1 MPCMSGEL
9 YNGYRLTMIRDT
21 IKNLL
26 EKAAIEAQTS
36 GLIPQVA
43 ISDIFL
49 EHPQNPEHGDYA
61 STVAMKLARAAKMN
75 PLEIA
80 EAIVKVLPAMDDKA
94 TVSVIAPGFIN
105 FTLSNELLHREV
117 DEILLSMER
126 YGDLQHGEGTH
137 LQIEFVSVNPTGP
150 LHVGHGRGA
159 VLGSTLSNVLNAS
172 GYRVHKEYYV
182 NDAGTQMQVFNASLY
197 ARYREALGHP
207 AEVPPDGYHGEYM
220 IDLAREI
227 AVEKDDAFL
236 KMPEDEALRELGK
249 LGMDRVLE
257 NITNDLAVLGVE
269 FDTWFSEQKGIHD
282 SGELQRVLDI
292 FRKGNHV
299 EEKEGAFWLV
309 STELGEDKDN
319 VLIRSDGMPTY
330 FAADIA
336 YHYNKFTSRGFD
348 RVIDIWGADHQGHI
362 SRMKAAMEAL
372 GIPREKLDIIISQ
385 MVSLRRGDE
394 VVKVSK
400 RTGDIITLRELID
413 EVGPDVCRFFFLSRS
428 ANSQMDFD
436 LELAKKQSMDNPVY
450 YVQYGHARI
459 AGIMRLAREHGIDYT
474 RGDVSLLNDEAE
486 LALIKKLS
494 VLPEIME
501 AVALTLEPQ
510 NIPYYAQDLATGF
523 HNFYEKCRV
532 VSDDEAL
539 TAARLKLVEATRI
552 VMGKVLSLMGMRAPE
567 RM

>member
-1 MPCMSGEL
+1 
-9 YNGYRLTMIRDT
+9 MIRDT

-26 EKAAIEAQTS
+26 ERAAIEAQTS

-80 EAIVKVLPAMDDKA
+80 EAIVQVLPAMDDIA
-94 TVSVIAPGFIN
+94 RASVIAPGFIN
-105 FTLSNELLHREV
+105 FTLSKELLHREV
-117 DEILLSMER
+117 DKILLSMER
-126 YGDLQHGEGTH
+126 YGDLPHGEGTR

-159 VLGSTLSNVLNAS
+159 VLGSTLSNILNAS
-172 GYRVHKEYYV
+172 GYRVQKEYYV
-182 NDAGTQMQVFNASLY
+182 NDAGTQMQVFNSSLY
-197 ARYREALGHP
+197 ARYREVLGHP

-220 IDLAREI
+220 IELAREI
-227 AVEKDDAFL
+227 AGEKGDAFL

-249 LGMDRVLE
+249 LGMERILE
-257 NITNDLAVLGVE
+257 NIANDLAVLGVE
-269 FDTWFSEQKGIHD
+269 FDTWFSEQKEIHD

-292 FRKGNHV
+292 FRQGNHV
-299 EEKEGAFWLV
+299 EEKEGALWLV

-336 YHYNKFTSRGFD
+336 YHHNKFTSRGFD

-362 SRMKAAMEAL
+362 SRLKAAMEAL

-459 AGIMRLAREHGIDYT
+459 AGIMRLARERGIDYT
-474 RGDVSLLNDEAE
+474 GGDVSLLNDEAE
-486 LALIKKLS
+486 IALIKKLS
-494 VLPEIME
+494 LLPEILE

-510 NIPYYAQDLATGF
+510 HIPYYAQDLATGF

-552 VMGKVLSLMGMRAPE
+552 VMGKALSLMGMRAPE